1 MRQSTSQRLLNTPRR
16 AARGF
21 TLIDSLI
28 ALAILA
34 FGLLAMT
41 RLQARALAQSTES
54 QARMTAVQFGDEL
67 ISTILIDAG
76 NHDCYR
82 LPVGGTCS
90 SDAAKALATDWNT
103 RLAAALRGGSA
114 TSTYDGTTGRMTVA
128 ISWTNKESGSTH
140 QLNATT
146 DVRQ

>member
-28 ALAILA
+28 AMAILA

-54 QARMTAVQFGDEL
+54 QARMTV
-67 ISTILIDAG
+67 S
-76 NHDCYR
+76 
-82 LPVGGTCS
+82 
-90 SDAAKALATDWNT
+90 
-103 RLAAALRGGSA
+103 
-114 TSTYDGTTGRMTVA
+114 
-128 ISWTNKESGSTH
+128 ISWTNKESGSSN
-140 QLNATT
+140 QLTATT